1 MKVKCNVLDRQF
13 FQYQQEYEE
22 AALRVLRSGW
32 YVLGNEVK
40 QFEEEFA
47 AFTGRKYCVGLNSGL
62 DALIMSVR
70 ALGIGQGDEVIVQAN
85 TYIATV
91 LGITE
96 NGAIPVFVE
105 PDEYYNIDADKIEA
119 AITDKTKAIM
129 VVHLYGQASNMGKI
143 MGISKKYNLPVIEDC
158 AQSHG
163 ACFDGKMTGS
173 FGISG
178 CFSFYPTKNLGA
190 FGDAGAIV
198 TDDKDFADKVRMMRN
213 YGSRI
218 KYYNEIEGLNSRLD
232 EMQAA
237 LLRVKLQH
245 IKELNQERVVLADRY
260 TKGITNEYI
269 VKPELHK
276 FASVAFEDVCRE
288 FVRKMQ
294 KNNELPFRYS
304 KMGRWTGKTTI
315 RDKNTANGLR
325 IGETEIDILCIDQK
339 AENYLVGECKFK
351 KEAFTY
357 AEYLN
362 TLAKLT
368 PLKEKTQFYYALF
381 SENGFD
387 EKITADTKSSGTLL
401 FSLEQIV
408 NYS

>member
-70 ALGIGQGDEVIVQAN
+70 ALGISQGDEVIVQAN

-269 VKPELHK
+269 VKPETRNGANSIFHQYVIRCKDRSNLQKYLEEQGIQTQIHYPVPPHLAECYERLGHK
-276 FASVAFEDVCRE
+276 RGDYPITEQYA
-288 FVRKMQ
+288 
-294 KNNELPFRYS
+294 NEVLSLPIY
-304 KMGRWTGKTTI
+304 TGMTWEEQDYVIEK
-315 RDKNTANGLR
+315 
-325 IGETEIDILCIDQK
+325 
-339 AENYLVGECKFK
+339 
-351 KEAFTY
+351 
-357 AEYLN
+357 LN
-362 TLAKLT
+362 TFKNSMN
-368 PLKEKTQFYYALF
+368 KGEINDF
-381 SENGFD
+381 
-387 EKITADTKSSGTLL
+387 KS
-401 FSLEQIV
+401 
-408 NYS
+408 

>member
-105 PDEYYNIDADKIEA
+105 PDEFNNIDA
-119 AITDKTKAIM
+119 AIM

-198 TDDKDFADKVRMMRN
+198 TDDKDFADKIRMMRN
-213 YGSRI
+213 YCSKI
-218 KYYNEIEGLNSRLD
+218 KYYNEIEGVNSRLD

-237 LLRVKLQH
+237 LLRVKLTH
-245 IKELNQERVVLADRY
+245 IDELNQERVVLADRY
-260 TKGITNEYI
+260 TKGIKNECI
-269 VKPELHK
+269 IKPE
-276 FASVAFEDVCRE
+276 
-288 FVRKMQ
+288 
-294 KNNELPFRYS
+294 
-304 KMGRWTGKTTI
+304 I
-315 RDKNTANGLR
+315 RDDRDKLQKYLEEQGIQTQIHYPVPPHLAECYERLGHKRGDYPITEQYANEVLSLPIYTGMTWEEQDYV
-325 IGETEIDILCIDQK
+325 IEK
-339 AENYLVGECKFK
+339 
-351 KEAFTY
+351 
-357 AEYLN
+357 LN
-362 TLAKLT
+362 
-368 PLKEKTQFYYALF
+368 
-381 SENGFD
+381 S
-387 EKITADTKSSGTLL
+387 
-401 FSLEQIV
+401 FSL
-408 NYS
+408 

>member
-70 ALGIGQGDEVIVQAN
+70 ALGIGQGDEVIVQAK

-269 VKPELHK
+269 VKPEIRNGANSIFHQYVIRCKDRSNLQKYLEEQGIQTQIHYPVPPHLAECYERLGHK
-276 FASVAFEDVCRE
+276 RGDYPITEQYA
-288 FVRKMQ
+288 
-294 KNNELPFRYS
+294 NEVLSLPIY
-304 KMGRWTGKTTI
+304 TGMTWEEQDYVIEK
-315 RDKNTANGLR
+315 
-325 IGETEIDILCIDQK
+325 
-339 AENYLVGECKFK
+339 
-351 KEAFTY
+351 
-357 AEYLN
+357 LN
-362 TLAKLT
+362 TFKNSMN
-368 PLKEKTQFYYALF
+368 KGEINDF
-381 SENGFD
+381 
-387 EKITADTKSSGTLL
+387 KS
-401 FSLEQIV
+401 
-408 NYS
+408 

>member
-70 ALGIGQGDEVIVQAN
+70 ALGISQGDEVIVQAN

-105 PDEYYNIDADKIEA
+105 PDECYNQDPDKIEV

-245 IKELNQERVVLADRY
+245 IKELNQERVVLAERY

-269 VKPELHK
+269 VKPEIRNGANSIFHQYVIRCKDRSNLQKYLEEQGIQTQIHYPVPPHLAECYERLGHK
-276 FASVAFEDVCRE
+276 RGDYPITEQYA
-288 FVRKMQ
+288 
-294 KNNELPFRYS
+294 NEVLSLPIY
-304 KMGRWTGKTTI
+304 TGMTWEEQDYVIEK
-315 RDKNTANGLR
+315 
-325 IGETEIDILCIDQK
+325 
-339 AENYLVGECKFK
+339 
-351 KEAFTY
+351 
-357 AEYLN
+357 LN
-362 TLAKLT
+362 TFKNSMN
-368 PLKEKTQFYYALF
+368 KGEINDF
-381 SENGFD
+381 
-387 EKITADTKSSGTLL
+387 KS
-401 FSLEQIV
+401 
-408 NYS
+408 